1 MKIRMQPSNIMNLKY
16 ITKTLSKTLILA
28 LVFLLSSAQRSFDG
42 PIDLWHWKLELPNGY
57 KASDWKLSNFQNDRF
72 SLDFFHLDPEDN
84 SLVMK
89 AYPAEGTS
97 KAKYTRCTLREQMQ
111 AGSND
116 VNWTMKEG
124 GVLQAEFK
132 VDSITKND
140 KGQYHKTILF
150 QIDGRTT
157 AKQTKQLGLSKPTSL
172 PMIKIYWQDGY
183 LKVVRKILKDD
194 GTAGDA
200 LLSKSSWKEGDTR
213 HSRKKIGFEKTRI
226 RLEVK
231 RGKVFIQINDEKP
244 IVYRDLS
251 TSQWYFENYFTAGNY
266 LQSKESNCYSSVK
279 YYSLEVTHSGK
290 K

>member
-1 MKIRMQPSNIMNLKY
+1 MSLKY
-16 ITKTLSKTLILA
+16 ITKSLSKTFILV
-28 LVFLLSSAQRSFDG
+28 LVFILTSAQRSFDG

-72 SLDFFHLDPEDN
+72 SRDFFYLDPEDN

-89 AYPAEGTS
+89 AYPVEGTS
-97 KAKYTRCTLREQMQ
+97 KAKYTRCTLREQVQ

-124 GVLQAEFK
+124 GILQAEFK

-140 KGQYHKTILF
+140 KGQYLKTILF

-157 AKQTKQLGLSKPTSL
+157 AKQTKQLGLSKPASL
-172 PMIKIYWQDGY
+172 PMIKVYWQDGY
-183 LKVVRKILKDD
+183 LKVVRKVLKDD

-200 LLSKSSWKEGDTR
+200 LLSKSSWKEGDAR
-213 HSRKKIGFEKTRI
+213 HSRTKIGFEKTKI

-231 RGKVFIQINDEKP
+231 RGKVVIQINDEKP

-266 LQSKESNCYSSVK
+266 LQSKQPNSYSSVK
-279 YYSLEVTHSGK
+279 YYSLEVTHLGK

>member
-1 MKIRMQPSNIMNLKY
+1 MNFKY
-16 ITKTLSKTLILA
+16 ITKALNRTFILV
-28 LVFLLSSAQRSFDG
+28 LVFFLTSAQRSFDG

-72 SLDFFHLDPEDN
+72 SQDFFYLDSEDN

-89 AYPAEGTS
+89 AYPADGTS
-97 KAKYTRCTLREQMQ
+97 KAKYTRCTLREQVQ

-124 GVLQAEFK
+124 GVLQSEFK

-172 PMIKIYWQDGY
+172 PMIKVYWQDGY
-183 LKVVRKILKDD
+183 L
-194 GTAGDA
+194 
-200 LLSKSSWKEGDTR
+200 
-213 HSRKKIGFEKTRI
+213 
-226 RLEVK
+226 
-231 RGKVFIQINDEKP
+231 KVFIQINDEKP

-279 YYSLEVTHSGK
+279 YYSLEVTHLGK